1 MRLLLDFAHTH
12 GYPLMLKR
20 TDGGGGR
27 GITLVHNDDELRGF
41 YMNHDALQ
49 GGDLDEYFVERFIDK
64 GRHVETQCGRDSH
77 GNFTVYSTRDCSVQ
91 RRNQKL
97 VEEAPAPFLSDGVLE
112 QLETY
117 SRRLFEAV
125 DYIGLGTCEFMVTEQ
140 GKVYFLEVN
149 PRLQVEHTVSEE
161 VCGLDLVREQL
172 TIANGGELTVDHPL
186 RGHSFELRLTCEDP
200 AKNLAPSSGTLTK
213 LAWPSGPGIR
223 VDSGVVEGDTVS
235 PKFDSMMGK
244 LVVTASDRAAAVAR
258 VRRALEEL
266 KVEGVPTPASLFEQ
280 IFNDDEFTAENG
292 VAYDVSTKWLERK
305 YLNKE
310 ASSTKGGQPAS
321 MAGASG
327 AKEAEQKE
335 SSETFV
341 IEVNNHRVSLTV
353 PNDIVANLTGGAKAR
368 DAKRAIQPLRGQGL
382 HHVEKKQQGNDGQSG
397 VIASP
402 MQAVVTRI
410 NVAEGQDVAKGDLL
424 VVLESTTYPGTTEE
438 LCKPILEKSGLKCGE
453 DFYLAFSPE
462 RVDPG
467 NLIYKTKN
475 TPKVVGGCTPKCT
488 EIAAAMYETVLEA
501 PVYKVSSPAIAEME
515 KILENTYRNV
525 NIGLINELAILCDR
539 MGINIWEVIDAAK
552 SKPYGFQAFYP
563 GPGLG
568 GHCIPLDPYYL
579 SWKAREYGFHTS
591 MIESSMMV
599 NDRMPEYCV
608 DRAARILNTFKKSM
622 NGAKILLGVAYK
634 QNIADFRES
643 PAINVIKELQK
654 RGADVSYY
662 DPWVP
667 SFRWKGMSMTGIPAL
682 TEEALREA
690 DLVMVTTAHT
700 NVDYAFVQKN
710 AKFVFDTKNAMK
722 AVTERGN
729 IEVL

>member
-1 MRLLLDFAHTH
+1 MEPYKKIATKLDVMPKNVNKLLVANRGEIALRVVRTAREMGIPTVAVYAEQDRHAQYVQMADDAYLLSGDTYKDTYLNEDLLIDILQRSGADAVHPGYGFLSEVATFAQKVIDAGAAWVGPNPKALVDLGDKITARRVATFAKVPPVPGISQSISDMRLLLDFAHTH

-49 GGDLDEYFVERFIDK
+49 GGVLNEYFVERFIDK

-97 VEEAPAPFLSDGVLE
+97 VEEAPAPFLSSEVTD

-125 DYIGLGTCEFMVTEQ
+125 DYEGLGTCEFMVTEQ

-172 TIANGGELTVDHPL
+172 TIANGGELTVNHPL

-200 AKNLAPSSGTLTK
+200 AKNLAPSSGTLAS
-213 LAWPSGPGIR
+213 LRWPSGPGIR
-223 VDSGVVEGDTVS
+223 VDSGVVEGDTIS

-258 VRRALEEL
+258 VRRALSEL

-280 IFNDDEFTAENG
+280 IFNDDEFTAEHG

-310 ASSTKGGQPAS
+310 AASSQGGQPAS
-321 MAGASG
+321 MSGASEVD
-327 AKEAEQKE
+327 KKE

-341 IEVNNHRVSLTV
+341 IEVNNRRVSLTV

-382 HHVEKKQQGNDGQSG
+382 HHAQKKQQSNDGQSG

-410 NVAEGQDVAKGDLL
+410 NVAEGQQVAKGDLL
-424 VVLESTTYPGTTEE
+424 VVLESMKMENYV
-438 LCKPILEKSGLKCGE
+438 
-453 DFYLAFSPE
+453 Y
-462 RVDPG
+462 
-467 NLIYKTKN
+467 
-475 TPKVVGGCTPKCT
+475 
-488 EIAAAMYETVLEA
+488 A
-501 PVYKVSSPAIAEME
+501 PVKGTVTKIFVGPAAGVEAGETLM
-515 KILENTYRNV
+515 T
-525 NIGLINELAILCDR
+525 
-539 MGINIWEVIDAAK
+539 IDVTGAN
-552 SKPYGFQAFYP
+552 GT
-563 GPGLG
+563 
-568 GHCIPLDPYYL
+568 
-579 SWKAREYGFHTS
+579 KAGE
-591 MIESSMMV
+591 
-599 NDRMPEYCV
+599 
-608 DRAARILNTFKKSM
+608 
-622 NGAKILLGVAYK
+622 NGAT
-634 QNIADFRES
+634 
-643 PAINVIKELQK
+643 
-654 RGADVSYY
+654 GAAVD
-662 DPWVP
+662 
-667 SFRWKGMSMTGIPAL
+667 G
-682 TEEALREA
+682 
-690 DLVMVTTAHT
+690 TAT
-700 NVDYAFVQKN
+700 DGTMEGGK
-710 AKFVFDTKNAMK
+710 
-722 AVTERGN
+722 
-729 IEVL
+729 

>member
-1 MRLLLDFAHTH
+1 MEPYKKFACLLWETSSRFFVRLAKLDVMPKNVNKLLVANRGEIALRVVRTAREMGIPTVAVYAEQDRHAQYVQMADDAYLLSGDTYKDTYLNEDLLIDILQRSGADAVHPGYGFLSEVATFAQKVIDAGAAWVGPNPKALVDLGDKITARRVATFAKVPPVPGISQSISDMRLLLDFAHTH

-27 GITLVHNDDELRGF
+27 GITLVRNDDELRGF

-49 GGDLDEYFVERFIDK
+49 GGDLNEYFVERFIDK

-97 VEEAPAPFLSDGVLE
+97 VEEAPAPFLSSEVTD

-125 DYIGLGTCEFMVTEQ
+125 DYEGLGTCEFMVTEQ

-172 TIANGGELTVDHPL
+172 TIANGGELTVNHPL

-200 AKNLAPSSGTLTK
+200 AKNLAPSSGTLAS
-213 LAWPSGPGIR
+213 LRWPSGPGIR
-223 VDSGVVEGDTVS
+223 VDSGVVEGDTIS

-258 VRRALEEL
+258 VRRALSEL

-280 IFNDDEFTAENG
+280 IFNDDEFTAEHG

-310 ASSTKGGQPAS
+310 AASSQGGQPAS
-321 MAGASG
+321 MSGAS
-327 AKEAEQKE
+327 EADKKE

-341 IEVNNHRVSLTV
+341 IEVNNRRVSLTV

-382 HHVEKKQQGNDGQSG
+382 HHAQKKQQSDDGQSG

-402 MQAVVTRI
+402 MQAVVTRV
-410 NVAEGQDVAKGDLL
+410 NVAEGQQVAKGDLL
-424 VVLESTTYPGTTEE
+424 VVLESMKMENYV
-438 LCKPILEKSGLKCGE
+438 
-453 DFYLAFSPE
+453 Y
-462 RVDPG
+462 
-467 NLIYKTKN
+467 
-475 TPKVVGGCTPKCT
+475 
-488 EIAAAMYETVLEA
+488 A
-501 PVYKVSSPAIAEME
+501 PVKGVVTKIFVGPAAGVEAGETLM
-515 KILENTYRNV
+515 T
-525 NIGLINELAILCDR
+525 
-539 MGINIWEVIDAAK
+539 IDVTGASGASGNGK
-552 SKPYGFQAFYP
+552 QTDGTAV
-563 GPGLG
+563 GDTVEG
-568 GHCIPLDPYYL
+568 G
-579 SWKAREYGFHTS
+579 E
-591 MIESSMMV
+591 
-599 NDRMPEYCV
+599 
-608 DRAARILNTFKKSM
+608 
-622 NGAKILLGVAYK
+622 
-634 QNIADFRES
+634 
-643 PAINVIKELQK
+643 
-654 RGADVSYY
+654 
-662 DPWVP
+662 
-667 SFRWKGMSMTGIPAL
+667 
-682 TEEALREA
+682 
-690 DLVMVTTAHT
+690 
-700 NVDYAFVQKN
+700 
-710 AKFVFDTKNAMK
+710 
-722 AVTERGN
+722 
-729 IEVL
+729 

>member
-1 MRLLLDFAHTH
+1 MASIVKKLLIANRGEIALRVVRAAKEMGISTVAVYSEQDRNSRYVDMADEAYLLSGDTYKDTYLNEDLLIDILHKTGANAVHPGYGFLSEVPSFAQKVEDAGAIWVGPHHTALVDLGDKITARRVALRAKVPPVPGLSEPVTDVRTLLDFAHTH
-12 GYPLMLKR
+12 GYPIMMKR
-20 TDGGGGR
+20 TDGGGGH
-27 GITLVHNDDELRGF
+27 GITVVHDDEELRRF

-49 GGDLDEYFVERFIDK
+49 GGDLKEYFIEKFVDK
-64 GRHVETQCGRDSH
+64 ARHVETQSGRDSH
-77 GNFTVYSTRDCSVQ
+77 GNFTVYSTRDCSLQ

-97 VEEAPAPFLSDGVLE
+97 VEEAPAPFLSEEIISTLE
-112 QLETY
+112 EY
-117 SRRLFEAV
+117 SRRLFTTV
-125 DYIGLGTCEFMVTEQ
+125 GYVGLGTCEFMVTPN

-161 VCGLDLVREQL
+161 VSGLDLVREQL
-172 TIANGGELTVDHPL
+172 NIAAGGELTRAPEL
-186 RGHSFELRLTCEDP
+186 RGHSFELRITSEDP
-200 AKNLAPSSGTLTK
+200 ATNLTPGSGTLEK
-213 LAWPSGPGIR
+213 IQWPAGPGVRI
-223 VDSGVVEGDTVS
+223 DTGVEQGDTIS

-280 IFNDDEFTAENG
+280 IFNDDEFTAEHG

-424 VVLESTTYPGTTEE
+424 VVLESMKMENYV
-438 LCKPILEKSGLKCGE
+438 
-453 DFYLAFSPE
+453 Y
-462 RVDPG
+462 
-467 NLIYKTKN
+467 
-475 TPKVVGGCTPKCT
+475 
-488 EIAAAMYETVLEA
+488 A
-501 PVYKVSSPAIAEME
+501 PVKGTVTKIFVGPAA
-515 KILENTYRNV
+515 
-525 NIGLINELAILCDR
+525 
-539 MGINIWEVIDAAK
+539 GIEAGETLMTID
-552 SKPYGFQAFYP
+552 
-563 GPGLG
+563 
-568 GHCIPLDPYYL
+568 
-579 SWKAREYGFHTS
+579 
-591 MIESSMMV
+591 V
-599 NDRMPEYCV
+599 
-608 DRAARILNTFKKSM
+608 
-622 NGAKILLGVAYK
+622 NGASKA
-634 QNIADFRES
+634 ADGK
-643 PAINVIKELQK
+643 PATDGNTETKTEG
-654 RGADVSYY
+654 GA
-662 DPWVP
+662 
-667 SFRWKGMSMTGIPAL
+667 K
-682 TEEALREA
+682 
-690 DLVMVTTAHT
+690 
-700 NVDYAFVQKN
+700 
-710 AKFVFDTKNAMK
+710 
-722 AVTERGN
+722 
-729 IEVL
+729 

>member
-1 MRLLLDFAHTH
+1 MPKNVNKLLVANRGEIALRVVRTAREMGIPTVAVYAEQDRHAQYVQMADDAYLLSGDTYKDTYLNEDLLIDILQRSGADAVHPGYGFLSEVATFAQKVIDAGAAWVGPNPKALVDLGDKITARRVATFAKVPPVPGISQSISDMRLLLDFAHTH

-49 GGDLDEYFVERFIDK
+49 GGDLNEYFVERFIDK

-97 VEEAPAPFLSDGVLE
+97 VEEAPAPFLSSEVTD

-125 DYIGLGTCEFMVTEQ
+125 DYEGLGTCEFMVTEQ

-172 TIANGGELTVDHPL
+172 TIANGGELTVNHPL

-200 AKNLAPSSGTLTK
+200 AKNLAPSSGTLAS
-213 LAWPSGPGIR
+213 LRWPSGPGIR
-223 VDSGVVEGDTVS
+223 VDSGVVEGDTIS

-258 VRRALEEL
+258 VRRALSEL

-280 IFNDDEFTAENG
+280 IFNDDEFTAEHG

-310 ASSTKGGQPAS
+310 AASSQGGQPAS
-321 MAGASG
+321 MSGASEVD
-327 AKEAEQKE
+327 KKE

-341 IEVNNHRVSLTV
+341 IEVNNRRVSLTV

-368 DAKRAIQPLRGQGL
+368 DAKRVIQPLRGQGL
-382 HHVEKKQQGNDGQSG
+382 HHAQKKQQSNDGQSG

-410 NVAEGQDVAKGDLL
+410 NVAEGQQVAKGDLL
-424 VVLESTTYPGTTEE
+424 VVLESMKMENYV
-438 LCKPILEKSGLKCGE
+438 
-453 DFYLAFSPE
+453 Y
-462 RVDPG
+462 
-467 NLIYKTKN
+467 
-475 TPKVVGGCTPKCT
+475 
-488 EIAAAMYETVLEA
+488 A
-501 PVYKVSSPAIAEME
+501 PVKGAVTKIFVGPAAGVEAGETLM
-515 KILENTYRNV
+515 T
-525 NIGLINELAILCDR
+525 
-539 MGINIWEVIDAAK
+539 IDVTGA
-552 SKPYGFQAFYP
+552 SGT
-563 GPGLG
+563 
-568 GHCIPLDPYYL
+568 
-579 SWKAREYGFHTS
+579 KAGE
-591 MIESSMMV
+591 
-599 NDRMPEYCV
+599 
-608 DRAARILNTFKKSM
+608 
-622 NGAKILLGVAYK
+622 NGAT
-634 QNIADFRES
+634 
-643 PAINVIKELQK
+643 
-654 RGADVSYY
+654 GAAVD
-662 DPWVP
+662 
-667 SFRWKGMSMTGIPAL
+667 G
-682 TEEALREA
+682 
-690 DLVMVTTAHT
+690 TAT
-700 NVDYAFVQKN
+700 DG
-710 AKFVFDTKNAMK
+710 TM
-722 AVTERGN
+722 EGG
-729 IEVL
+729 E

>member
-1 MRLLLDFAHTH
+1 MPKNVNKLLVANRGEIALRVVRTAREMGIPTVAVYAEQDRHAQYVQMADDAYLLSGDTYKDTYLNEDLLIDILQRSGADAVHPGYGFLSEVATFAQKVIDAGAAWVGPNPKALVDLGDKITARRVATFAKVPPVPGISQSISDMRLLLDFAHTH

-49 GGDLDEYFVERFIDK
+49 GGDLNEYFVERFIDK

-97 VEEAPAPFLSDGVLE
+97 VEEAPAPFLSSEVTD

-125 DYIGLGTCEFMVTEQ
+125 DYEGLGTCEFMVTEQ

-172 TIANGGELTVDHPL
+172 TIANGGELTVNHPL

-200 AKNLAPSSGTLTK
+200 AKNLAPSSGTLAS
-213 LAWPSGPGIR
+213 LRWPSGPGIR
-223 VDSGVVEGDTVS
+223 VDSGVVEGDTIS

-258 VRRALEEL
+258 VRRALSEL

-280 IFNDDEFTAENG
+280 IFNDDEFTAEHG

-310 ASSTKGGQPAS
+310 AASSQGGQPAS
-321 MAGASG
+321 MSGASEVD
-327 AKEAEQKE
+327 KKE

-341 IEVNNHRVSLTV
+341 IEVNNRRVSLTV
-353 PNDIVANLTGGAKAR
+353 PNDIVANLTGGVKAR

-382 HHVEKKQQGNDGQSG
+382 HHAQKKQQSNDGQSG

-410 NVAEGQDVAKGDLL
+410 NVAEGQQVAKGDLL
-424 VVLESTTYPGTTEE
+424 VVLESMKMENYV
-438 LCKPILEKSGLKCGE
+438 
-453 DFYLAFSPE
+453 Y
-462 RVDPG
+462 
-467 NLIYKTKN
+467 
-475 TPKVVGGCTPKCT
+475 
-488 EIAAAMYETVLEA
+488 A
-501 PVYKVSSPAIAEME
+501 PVKGAVTKIFVGPAAGVEAGETLM
-515 KILENTYRNV
+515 T
-525 NIGLINELAILCDR
+525 
-539 MGINIWEVIDAAK
+539 IDVTGAN
-552 SKPYGFQAFYP
+552 GT
-563 GPGLG
+563 
-568 GHCIPLDPYYL
+568 
-579 SWKAREYGFHTS
+579 KAGE
-591 MIESSMMV
+591 
-599 NDRMPEYCV
+599 
-608 DRAARILNTFKKSM
+608 
-622 NGAKILLGVAYK
+622 NGA
-634 QNIADFRES
+634 
-643 PAINVIKELQK
+643 
-654 RGADVSYY
+654 
-662 DPWVP
+662 
-667 SFRWKGMSMTGIPAL
+667 TG
-682 TEEALREA
+682 
-690 DLVMVTTAHT
+690 TA
-700 NVDYAFVQKN
+700 VDGTATDGTMEGGK
-710 AKFVFDTKNAMK
+710 
-722 AVTERGN
+722 
-729 IEVL
+729 

>member
-1 MRLLLDFAHTH
+1 MEPYKKFACLLWETSSRFFVRLAKLDVMPKNVNKLLVANRGEIALRVVRTAREMGIPTVAVYAEQDRHAQYVQMADDAYLLSGDTYKDTYLNEDLLIDILQRSGADAVHPGYGFLSEVATFAQKVIDAGAAWVGPNPKALVDLGDKITARRVATFAKVPPVPGISQSISDMRLLLDFAHTH

-49 GGDLDEYFVERFIDK
+49 GGDLNEYFVERFIDK

-97 VEEAPAPFLSDGVLE
+97 VEEAPAPFLSSEVTD

-125 DYIGLGTCEFMVTEQ
+125 DYEGLGTCEFMVTEQ

-172 TIANGGELTVDHPL
+172 TIANGGELTVNHPL

-200 AKNLAPSSGTLTK
+200 AKNLAPSSGTLAS
-213 LAWPSGPGIR
+213 LRWPSGPGIR
-223 VDSGVVEGDTVS
+223 VDSGVVEGDTIS

-258 VRRALEEL
+258 VRRALSEL

-280 IFNDDEFTAENG
+280 IFNDDEFTAEHG

-310 ASSTKGGQPAS
+310 AASSQGGQPAS
-321 MAGASG
+321 MSGAS
-327 AKEAEQKE
+327 EADKKE

-341 IEVNNHRVSLTV
+341 IEVNNRRVSLTV

-382 HHVEKKQQGNDGQSG
+382 HHAQKKQQSDDGQSG

-402 MQAVVTRI
+402 MQAVVTRV
-410 NVAEGQDVAKGDLL
+410 NVAEGQQVAKGDLL
-424 VVLESTTYPGTTEE
+424 VVLESMKMENYV
-438 LCKPILEKSGLKCGE
+438 
-453 DFYLAFSPE
+453 Y
-462 RVDPG
+462 
-467 NLIYKTKN
+467 
-475 TPKVVGGCTPKCT
+475 
-488 EIAAAMYETVLEA
+488 A
-501 PVYKVSSPAIAEME
+501 PVKGVVTKIFVGPAAGVEAGETLM
-515 KILENTYRNV
+515 T
-525 NIGLINELAILCDR
+525 
-539 MGINIWEVIDAAK
+539 IDVTGASGA
-552 SKPYGFQAFYP
+552 SGNGQQTDGTAV
-563 GPGLG
+563 GDTVEG
-568 GHCIPLDPYYL
+568 G
-579 SWKAREYGFHTS
+579 K
-591 MIESSMMV
+591 
-599 NDRMPEYCV
+599 
-608 DRAARILNTFKKSM
+608 
-622 NGAKILLGVAYK
+622 
-634 QNIADFRES
+634 
-643 PAINVIKELQK
+643 
-654 RGADVSYY
+654 
-662 DPWVP
+662 
-667 SFRWKGMSMTGIPAL
+667 
-682 TEEALREA
+682 
-690 DLVMVTTAHT
+690 
-700 NVDYAFVQKN
+700 
-710 AKFVFDTKNAMK
+710 
-722 AVTERGN
+722 
-729 IEVL
+729 

>member
-1 MRLLLDFAHTH
+1 MPKNVNKLLVANRGEIALRVVRTAREMGIPTVAVYAEQDRHAQYVQMADDAYLLSGDTYKDTYLNEDLLIDILQRSGADAVHPGYGFLSEVATFAQKVIDAGAAWVGPNPKALVDLGDKITARRVATFAKVPPVPGISQSISDMRLLLDFAHTH

-49 GGDLDEYFVERFIDK
+49 GGDLNEYFVERFIDK

-97 VEEAPAPFLSDGVLE
+97 VEEAPAPFLSSEVTD

-125 DYIGLGTCEFMVTEQ
+125 DYEGLGTCEFMVTEQ

-172 TIANGGELTVDHPL
+172 TIANGGELTVNHPL

-200 AKNLAPSSGTLTK
+200 AKNLAPSSGTLAS
-213 LAWPSGPGIR
+213 LRWPSGPGIR
-223 VDSGVVEGDTVS
+223 VDSGVVEGDTIS

-258 VRRALEEL
+258 VRRALSEL

-280 IFNDDEFTAENG
+280 IFNDDEFTAEHG

-310 ASSTKGGQPAS
+310 AASSQGGQPAS
-321 MAGASG
+321 MSGASEVD
-327 AKEAEQKE
+327 KKE

-341 IEVNNHRVSLTV
+341 IEVNNRRVSLTV
-353 PNDIVANLTGGAKAR
+353 PNDIVANLTGGAKAC

-382 HHVEKKQQGNDGQSG
+382 HHAQKKQQSNDGQSG

-410 NVAEGQDVAKGDLL
+410 NVAEGQQVAKGDLL
-424 VVLESTTYPGTTEE
+424 VVLESMKMENYV
-438 LCKPILEKSGLKCGE
+438 
-453 DFYLAFSPE
+453 Y
-462 RVDPG
+462 
-467 NLIYKTKN
+467 
-475 TPKVVGGCTPKCT
+475 
-488 EIAAAMYETVLEA
+488 A
-501 PVYKVSSPAIAEME
+501 PVKGAVTKIFVGPAAGVEAGETLM
-515 KILENTYRNV
+515 T
-525 NIGLINELAILCDR
+525 
-539 MGINIWEVIDAAK
+539 IDVTGAN
-552 SKPYGFQAFYP
+552 GT
-563 GPGLG
+563 
-568 GHCIPLDPYYL
+568 
-579 SWKAREYGFHTS
+579 KAGE
-591 MIESSMMV
+591 
-599 NDRMPEYCV
+599 
-608 DRAARILNTFKKSM
+608 
-622 NGAKILLGVAYK
+622 NGAT
-634 QNIADFRES
+634 
-643 PAINVIKELQK
+643 
-654 RGADVSYY
+654 GAAVD
-662 DPWVP
+662 
-667 SFRWKGMSMTGIPAL
+667 G
-682 TEEALREA
+682 
-690 DLVMVTTAHT
+690 TAT
-700 NVDYAFVQKN
+700 DGTMEGGK
-710 AKFVFDTKNAMK
+710 
-722 AVTERGN
+722 
-729 IEVL
+729 

>member
-1 MRLLLDFAHTH
+1 MPKNVNKLLVANRGEIALRVVRTAREMGIPTVAVYAEQDRHAQYVQMADDAYLLSGDTYKDTYLNEDLLIDILQRSGADAVHPGYGFLSEVATFAQKVIDAGAAWVGPNPKALVDLGDKITARRVATFAKVPPVPGISQSISDMRLLLDFAHTH

-49 GGDLDEYFVERFIDK
+49 GGDLNEYFVERFIDK

-97 VEEAPAPFLSDGVLE
+97 VEEAPAPFLSSEVTD

-125 DYIGLGTCEFMVTEQ
+125 DYEGLGTCEFMVTEQ

-172 TIANGGELTVDHPL
+172 TIANGGELTVNHPL

-200 AKNLAPSSGTLTK
+200 AKNLAPSSGTLAS
-213 LAWPSGPGIR
+213 LRWPSGPGIR
-223 VDSGVVEGDTVS
+223 VDSGVVEGDTIS

-258 VRRALEEL
+258 VRRALSEL

-280 IFNDDEFTAENG
+280 IFNDDEFTAEHG

-310 ASSTKGGQPAS
+310 AASSQGGQPAS
-321 MAGASG
+321 MSGASEVD
-327 AKEAEQKE
+327 KKE

-341 IEVNNHRVSLTV
+341 IEVNNRRVSLTV

-368 DAKRAIQPLRGQGL
+368 DAKRDIQPLRGQGL
-382 HHVEKKQQGNDGQSG
+382 HHAQKKQQSNDGQSG

-410 NVAEGQDVAKGDLL
+410 NVAEGQQVAKGDLL
-424 VVLESTTYPGTTEE
+424 VVLESMKMENYV
-438 LCKPILEKSGLKCGE
+438 
-453 DFYLAFSPE
+453 Y
-462 RVDPG
+462 
-467 NLIYKTKN
+467 
-475 TPKVVGGCTPKCT
+475 
-488 EIAAAMYETVLEA
+488 A
-501 PVYKVSSPAIAEME
+501 PVKGAVTKIFVGPAAGVEAGETLM
-515 KILENTYRNV
+515 T
-525 NIGLINELAILCDR
+525 
-539 MGINIWEVIDAAK
+539 IDVTGAN
-552 SKPYGFQAFYP
+552 GT
-563 GPGLG
+563 
-568 GHCIPLDPYYL
+568 
-579 SWKAREYGFHTS
+579 KAGE
-591 MIESSMMV
+591 
-599 NDRMPEYCV
+599 
-608 DRAARILNTFKKSM
+608 
-622 NGAKILLGVAYK
+622 NGAT
-634 QNIADFRES
+634 
-643 PAINVIKELQK
+643 
-654 RGADVSYY
+654 GAAVD
-662 DPWVP
+662 
-667 SFRWKGMSMTGIPAL
+667 G
-682 TEEALREA
+682 
-690 DLVMVTTAHT
+690 TAT
-700 NVDYAFVQKN
+700 DGTMEGGK
-710 AKFVFDTKNAMK
+710 
-722 AVTERGN
+722 
-729 IEVL
+729 